1 MSTGTTI
8 QNFIQDRPMDSAI
21 TLLPTPTELDL
32 QQAAA
37 LLHRFNAL
45 SLGEG
50 NHLAGGNTLAAM
62 AITLANIAPPGSYL
76 IDQEIGMTIS
86 VGMNTLVSRGLSCG
100 LIDDRVLKVLQELQ
114 GNLFAHI
121 KQQVERQTKRNNR
134 VSETSMFLGKN
145 EDPMPPTVLDLL
157 GKNDH
162 FNEQHF
168 EQELHALLYPPAN
181 AGVSD
186 ITDSPVIFAGI
197 GSAEALKS
205 ITNFAHRGRIF
216 AHLNLSVKGAAA
228 LLAEV
233 GDELASGCPKSNQI
247 ATMVR
252 GEVIATDPAGL
263 LETLVRKDAG
273 HGWVERMLWLVD
285 HAAGPEMEITDAAK
299 TSQQLSRPCKCFKAA
314 LDKIF
319 AQRLNFHD
327 PMPMRLQYPFTDRQ
341 AEWTAFLARLE
352 PSFPGITGTLRPLVA
367 SLLFGFSQIISAAT
381 EEERPQLVPAE
392 VEAFARLL
400 ALRMVNARA
409 VMLNEHRRKLIET
422 LAASIRLKLIEKP
435 HTIREIQRR
444 CNNIDAD
451 TIRIALERLADS
463 GLVVYRGRNWQLSS
477 FSPSS
482 SLILDA

>member
-1 MSTGTTI
+1 
-8 QNFIQDRPMDSAI
+8 MDSAI
-21 TLLPTPTELDL
+21 TLPPTPTKDDL
-32 QQAAA
+32 QRVAT
-37 LLHRFNAL
+37 LLHRFNTL
-45 SLGEG
+45 SLGDG
-50 NHLAGGNTLAAM
+50 NQMAGGNTLAAM
-62 AITLANIAPPGSYL
+62 AITLANIAPPGSCL
-76 IDQEIGMTIS
+76 IDQNFGTTIS
-86 VGMNTLVSRGLSCG
+86 VGMNTLVSGGLSCG

-121 KQQVERQTKRNNR
+121 KQQVERRKKRGSR
-134 VSETSMFLGKN
+134 VSETSMFLGKI
-145 EDPMPPTVLDLL
+145 EESVLPTVLDQL
-157 GKNDH
+157 GKNNH

-168 EQELHALLYPPAN
+168 KQELRALLLPPAN
-181 AGVSD
+181 AGVSE
-186 ITDSPVIFAGI
+186 ITDSPVVYAGI
-197 GSAEALKS
+197 GSVEALKN
-205 ITNFAHRGRIF
+205 ITNFAHRGRIL
-216 AHLNLSVKGAAA
+216 AHINLSAKGAAA

-233 GDELASGCPKSNQI
+233 GEELASGCSKSKQL

-299 TSQQLSRPCKCFKAA
+299 TSEQLSRPCECFKAA

-319 AQRLNFHD
+319 AQRLNFHKPV
-327 PMPMRLQYPFTDRQ
+327 PMSPQYPFTAGQ
-341 AEWTAFLARLE
+341 AEWTTFLARLE
-352 PSFPGITGTLRPLVA
+352 PSFPGITGTLRPLIA

-477 FSPSS
+477 SS
-482 SLILDA
+482 TSSGLILDA